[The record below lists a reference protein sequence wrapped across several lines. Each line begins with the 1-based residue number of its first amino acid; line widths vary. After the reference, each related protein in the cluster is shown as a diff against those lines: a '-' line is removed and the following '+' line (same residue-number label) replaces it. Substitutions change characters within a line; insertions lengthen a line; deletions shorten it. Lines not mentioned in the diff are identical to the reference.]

1 MAFSTA
7 VSVGAFS
14 GVLTQ
19 SFVAVAAST
28 IVPAVFLTAAR
39 AARAAAAAAGN
50 AAGNASGDTTGNALV
65 TSAPGVSEVM
75 EGLRSGIAQVDSI
88 DLLVPKSARIEAE
101 FEFEASEEYSADASL
116 GGMVNVVS
124 VSAGYSAL
132 YSTSTRNKIRLEVD
146 FAVVNYR
153 IAPEPP
159 PPPAP

>member
-14 GVLTQ
+14 VVLTQ

-28 IVPAVFLTAAR
+28 LVPAAFLSAAR
-39 AARAAAAAAGN
+39 AARAAAAASGAGS
-50 AAGNASGDTTGNALV
+50 GTGGGASGDGNALIA
-65 TSAPGVSEVM
+65 SAPGVSEVM
-75 EGLRSGIAQVDSI
+75 DTLRAGISRVDDV

-101 FEFEASEEYSADASL
+101 FEFEASEAYSADASL

-132 YSTSTRNKIRLEVD
+132 YTTSTRNKIKLEVD

-153 IAPEPP
+153 IAAES
-159 PPPAP
+159 